1 VKKFLLFLFFLAFS
15 AHAAIEVFP
24 FESPAQEQRF
34 RHLIDELRC
43 PKCQNQNLSG
53 SDAEVAR
60 DLKRRTWELMQQGKS
75 DDEIRAY
82 LVERYGDFIT
92 YRPPLR
98 AGTSL
103 LWFGPL
109 LLFFSVA
116 AVLIWR
122 VRRKPVQAAPL
133 TEAERQ
139 KLAALLDDSNSS
151 SRS

>member
-1 VKKFLLFLFFLAFS
+1 MKKFLLFLFFLS
-15 AHAAIEVFP
+15 CSTHAAIEVFP

-109 LLFFSVA
+109 LLFVSVA

-139 KLAALLDDSNSS
+139 KLAALLDDSNPSP
-151 SRS
+151 RS